1 MSDVKNFVIE
11 VLLENPKD
19 KIVWN
24 LGQESFTSEKMI
36 ELIKSDKENGKRFV
50 TELFRVSRDLIAR
63 KSK

>member
-24 LGQESFTSEKMI
+24 LGQECFTSEKMI
-36 ELIKSDKENGKRFV
+36 ELIKSDDEIGKRFT